1 MTLSSLQLGAC
12 RIVAGRRVAR
22 AQPFGAKRVAVQQKP
37 LLRVARASAV
47 EAEAVAAAS
56 SDEGTSKIALT
67 DIAAGQSYNG
77 TVKFVQTYGAF
88 VDIGAESDGLVHISQ
103 MADGYVKD
111 PNEICKAGDSV
122 TVRVLSV
129 DGKKIA
135 LTMKSEEA
143 ATERAQRT
151 GKIARG
157 AKKDNRGSRAEKRE
171 VPVKKNDEINGT
183 VARVTPWGVFVT
195 VAEGF
200 EGLLHQSEVKTTEIE
215 PRLVAMF
222 KEGDEVAVRVLKVD
236 GEKISLTQKSDEE
249 RQPFKAVTAEVD
261 PSSVTTVMEYLLRR
275 AGITPD
281 MFPSR
286 EAAGAM

>member
-1 MTLSSLQLGAC
+1 
-12 RIVAGRRVAR
+12 
-22 AQPFGAKRVAVQQKP
+22 
-37 LLRVARASAV
+37 
-47 EAEAVAAAS
+47 
-56 SDEGTSKIALT
+56 
-67 DIAAGQSYNG
+67 
-77 TVKFVQTYGAF
+77 

-286 EAAGAM
+286 EVSTRPLSS